1 MTREVQI
8 SFFLYNQK
16 DRIHI
21 LMVNGCVGVIMI
33 MMEENWLL
41 SDVYL
46 SKMHFHQANNWTV
59 YWSGILHM
67 WVGFSLEITIS
78 GKKGNSCECSSIA
91 KHYINRNVY
100 QKVSKK
106 WWYICQNSNSILQ
119 KHDRLPCVP
128 VYHSTASS

>member
-46 SKMHFHQANNWTV
+46 SKMHF
-59 YWSGILHM
+59 SPSK
-67 WVGFSLEITIS
+67 SL
-78 GKKGNSCECSSIA
+78 
-91 KHYINRNVY
+91 
-100 QKVSKK
+100 
-106 WWYICQNSNSILQ
+106 NSILIWNPAYVG
-119 KHDRLPCVP
+119 RI
-128 VYHSTASS
+128 